1 MEDSREYSLKTN
13 NQNHPRVGPLQLW
26 HSEMLTW
33 KNIQLK
39 LLAWLG
45 SSLAIPF
52 YEITV
57 SLKCKTS
64 LCVELWFIL
73 KMKLIFKSL
82 QWLSPQNLFSKKKK
96 KMGLFDPITPLTML
110 TSMVREYRNE
120 KKIFWT
126 ATKSL
131 PHIVEGHRALLLGN
145 VTILVKINV
154 AGHEKDNHGW
164 YPPIFMPLK
173 QWSSRKWIGVVLR
186 LSPCF
191 LTRDWSLILGPKLTP
206 DTAQSPAPN

>member
-1 MEDSREYSLKTN
+1 MEYSREYSLKTN
-13 NQNHPRVGPLQLW
+13 NQNHPQVGPLQLW

-57 SLKCKTS
+57 SLKCKIS
-64 LCVELWFIL
+64 LCVELWTIL
-73 KMKLIFKSL
+73 EMKVIL
-82 QWLSPQNLFSKKKK
+82 NLTMTFTPKPIQQ
-96 KMGLFDPITPLTML
+96 KMGFLTNYSPMF
-110 TSMVREYRNE
+110 TSMARECCNE
-120 KKIFWT
+120 EKIFWT
-126 ATKSL
+126 DTKPL
-131 PHIVEGHRALLLGN
+131 PHVVQGHRALLLGN
-145 VTILVKINV
+145 VTIMVKINV

-164 YPPIFMPLK
+164 CPPIFTPLK

-206 DTAQSPAPN
+206 DTAQSPATN